1 MKRAVRLAVTAA
13 LLVILITVSL
23 TACGRAERYYFYDIF
38 GTFLEVDASGSDGKK
53 FAEGLA
59 EDMRDEEKLLSAA
72 AEDSDIGRINAAGV
86 GVPVKCSELTME
98 LISVAHEIYLAT
110 DGAYD
115 PSVYPL
121 VKLWGFAAGDFV
133 AGGVYAPPSEEEI
146 EAARA
151 LVGFDRA
158 FSVDYE
164 NSTVTKLIEG
174 AALDLGGVAKGGAV
188 ERAIAKGEGR
198 KMLVNLG
205 GNIGAAGG
213 SFTVGVGNPR
223 PETDSRSYLGTFTL
237 LGGETVTTSGD
248 YERYFV
254 FEGKRYHHIIDPATG
269 CPADSGLVSA
279 TVITVKGGTNG
290 AAADALATAMM
301 IVGKERALEL
311 AKEFG
316 VGCVLVESDLSV
328 TVATGDRE
336 FKS

>member
-38 GTFLEVDASGSDGKK
+38 GTFLEVDASGSGGKK

-59 EDMRDEEKLLSAA
+59 EDMREEEKLLSAA

-121 VKLWGFAAGDFV
+121 VELWGFAAGDFV

-146 EAARA
+146 EAALS

-205 GNIGAAGG
+205 GNIGVAGG

-237 LGGETVTTSGD
+237 SDGETVTTSGD

-254 FEGKRYHHIIDPATG
+254 FEAKRYHHIIDPATG
-269 CPADSGLVSA
+269 RPADSGLVSA

-311 AKEFG
+311 AKELG

>member
-1 MKRAVRLAVTAA
+1 M
-13 LLVILITVSL
+13 
-23 TACGRAERYYFYDIF
+23 
-38 GTFLEVDASGSDGKK
+38 
-53 FAEGLA
+53 
-59 EDMRDEEKLLSAA
+59 
-72 AEDSDIGRINAAGV
+72 
-86 GVPVKCSELTME
+86 
-98 LISVAHEIYLAT
+98 
-110 DGAYD
+110 
-115 PSVYPL
+115 
-121 VKLWGFAAGDFV
+121 
-133 AGGVYAPPSEEEI
+133 YAPPSEEEI
-146 EAARA
+146 EAALS

-223 PETDSRSYLGTFTL
+223 PEADSRSYLGTFTL

-269 CPADSGLVSA
+269 RPADSGLVSA
-279 TVITVKGGTNG
+279 TVITAKGGTGG

>member
-1 MKRAVRLAVTAA
+1 
-13 LLVILITVSL
+13 
-23 TACGRAERYYFYDIF
+23 
-38 GTFLEVDASGSDGKK
+38 
-53 FAEGLA
+53 
-59 EDMRDEEKLLSAA
+59 
-72 AEDSDIGRINAAGV
+72 
-86 GVPVKCSELTME
+86 
-98 LISVAHEIYLAT
+98 
-110 DGAYD
+110 
-115 PSVYPL
+115 
-121 VKLWGFAAGDFV
+121 
-133 AGGVYAPPSEEEI
+133 
-146 EAARA
+146 
-151 LVGFDRA
+151 
-158 FSVDYE
+158 
-164 NSTVTKLIEG
+164 
-174 AALDLGGVAKGGAV
+174 
-188 ERAIAKGEGR
+188 
-198 KMLVNLG
+198 MLVNLG

-237 LGGETVTTSGD
+237 SDGETVTTSGD

-269 CPADSGLVSA
+269 RPADSGLVSA
-279 TVITVKGGTNG
+279 TVITVKGGTGG